1 MAKKP
6 TRWERVLTWLNRT
19 RRQKSRK
26 PRERRQPSPQA
37 TQRRPVMRLEEAFV
51 GNGGHSKARPIVM
64 IRGKNQSKWRKKLRR
79 MDHRGRKKALAAA
92 RR

>member
-1 MAKKP
+1 
-6 TRWERVLTWLNRT
+6 
-19 RRQKSRK
+19 
-26 PRERRQPSPQA
+26 
-37 TQRRPVMRLEEAFV
+37 MRLEEAFV